1 MSPRAGRLLAAVLL
15 LAACGGGGGGASG
28 DRVLVSAAAS
38 LTDVFT
44 AMEAAFED
52 ANPDIDVVFNFGPS
66 SGLREQILEGAPV
79 DVYASADEANMARLV
94 DAGEVA
100 GEPQAFAR
108 NRLQIVVPEGNPG
121 GVTGLADFA
130 RDDLLVGLCA
140 DGVPCGVLA
149 RELLANAGVDP
160 VVDTDEPDVRSL
172 LTKVAEGE
180 LDAGIV
186 YATDVLATDGVEGI
200 EVPPEHQV
208 ETGYPIAVLGEA
220 PNRDGAE
227 KFVAFVMSEAGRSIL
242 SSFGFAAP

>member
-52 ANPDIDVVFNFGPS
+52 ANPGVDVVFNFGPS
-66 SGLREQILEGAPV
+66 SGLREQIMEGAPA
-79 DVYASADEANMARLV
+79 DVYASADEANMGRLV

-130 RDDLLVGLCA
+130 MDDLFIGLCA

-149 RELLANAGVDP
+149 RELLANAGVEP

-186 YATDVLATDGVEGI
+186 YVTDVVAADGVEGI

-208 ETGYPIAVLGEA
+208 ETAYPIAVLGEA
-220 PNRDGAE
+220 PNRNGAE